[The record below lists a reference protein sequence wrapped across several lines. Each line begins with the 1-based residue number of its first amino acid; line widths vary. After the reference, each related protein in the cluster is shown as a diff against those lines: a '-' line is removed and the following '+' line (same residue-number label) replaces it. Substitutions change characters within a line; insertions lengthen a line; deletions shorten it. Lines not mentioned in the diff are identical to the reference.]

1 MRAFALEREHGVDHV
16 LDHARAGDLAVL
28 GDVADQNDGGAR
40 ALGVADQRLRR
51 AAHLRHRA
59 GRGFHHVGPHGLDR
73 IDDDQPRRLAVRQRG
88 DDVFD
93 GGFRRELDRRGAKP
107 QAFGAQAHLRDRFL
121 AGDIDGAV
129 AVARRAAAAWI
140 NSVDL
145 PMPGSP
151 PTSSTEPRTKPPP
164 VTRSNSAMPR
174 GQARSLMRLAGERLE
189 REQAALAG
197 FAAGTGGT
205 LGAFLGERVP
215 LAAGLALAL
224 PAAEGG
230 AAVLAD
236 EAEAALGHE
245 GIAAETMAWSLKR
258 RREQYKNIL

>member
-1 MRAFALEREHGVDHV
+1 MPVHMVWIESMTIE
-16 LDHARAGDLAVL
+16 
-28 GDVADQNDGGAR
+28 
-40 ALGVADQRLRR
+40 
-51 AAHLRHRA
+51 
-59 GRGFHHVGPHGLDR
+59 
-73 IDDDQPRRLAVRQRG
+73 PRRLAVRQRG

-93 GGFRRELDRRGAKP
+93 GSFRRELDRRGAKP
-107 QAFGAQAHLRDRFL
+107 QAFGAQAHLGDRFL

-129 AVARRAAAAWI
+129 AVARHSGGRLQQHGRFADAGVAGHQQHRAAHQAAAGDAI
-140 NSVDL
+140 EFGDA
-145 PMPGSP
+145 G
-151 PTSSTEPRTKPPP
+151 
-164 VTRSNSAMPR
+164 

-205 LGAFLGERVP
+205 FGAFLGERVP
-215 LAAGLALAL
+215 LAAGFALAL